1 VAPYR
6 PPSLTIVPVAE
17 WLHSVAAAMGDWSAG
32 LTAPQAT
39 LLTGAAVL
47 VVGTSTILQKFRNDK
62 RDQWWKRAQWAIDL
76 ALDED
81 NLRQA
86 TGFAAITHLASR
98 SEATSG
104 DRQLLWEVVIA
115 QQALE
120 LESQDPDTEQA
131 GIDTDTADVQDGE
144 PEGGTHDGVS

>member
-1 VAPYR
+1 MSA
-6 PPSLTIVPVAE
+6 LT
-17 WLHSVAAAMGDWSAG
+17 WLHDAVSAVGDWSAD
-32 LTAPQAT
+32 LSAPQAT
-39 LLTGAAVL
+39 LITGAAVL
-47 VVGTSTILQKFRNDK
+47 VIGGGTVWQKFRNDK

-76 ALDED
+76 ALDQD

-98 SEATSG
+98 SEATRG

-120 LESQDPDTEQA
+120 AEVDAADA
-131 GIDTDTADVQDGE
+131 DAGGIDMQAMDVQDGATE
-144 PEGGTHDGVS
+144 ERDDPR